1 MGDPT
6 RGLYNKFNVTRI
18 DGSSDPGGKHDG
30 CEYFVLDLT
39 HDKHAKAALLAYA
52 KSCRLEYPLLSE
64 DLRIKAILD
73 PETAGYQADE
83 TEVTK

>member
-6 RGLYNKFNVTRI
+6 RGLYNKFEVRRV
-18 DGSSDPGGKHDG
+18 DGSSEPGGKHHR

-52 KSCRLEYPLLSE
+52 DSCELEYPLLAA
-64 DLRIKAILD
+64 DLRAKVPDEPDEWTDD
-73 PETAGYQADE
+73 PRA
-83 TEVTK
+83 